1 MPALYGGPKR
11 SARRATLAAMT
22 DDHAR
27 ISPTAHVTAWTWH
40 RMGMPHAAL
49 FATRGGWL
57 GFWSFRLLLEWWPRL
72 ITGAPSLASCL
83 AYRHRLI
90 EAAAL
95 GHQPDLLI
103 EIAGGLSRR
112 GVTFAADHGVRT
124 VEIDLPH
131 MVAAK
136 AAILDASPLKGRL
149 GLHRLEAIDVLSD
162 GFADELRRVLGDSER
177 PVVVME
183 GLLGYFSMDQ
193 RAQLLGALARALA
206 GREALVLAD
215 IYTVEARAQMGIAT
229 TMLRLAIR
237 GVTRGQG
244 TRGSWADLAAVEAA
258 WKEAGFAS
266 LRPIVPDGF
275 PVAARPAL
283 SADRAPL
290 LVVQARP

>member
-1 MPALYGGPKR
+1 
-11 SARRATLAAMT
+11 MT
-22 DDHAR
+22 DDHTR

-40 RMGMPHAAL
+40 RMGMPHAEL

-72 ITGAPSLASCL
+72 LTSAPTLAACL

-95 GHQPDLLI
+95 GHTPDLLI

-112 GVTFAADHGVRT
+112 GVTFAVDHGIRT

-131 MVAAK
+131 MVSAK
-136 AAILDASPLKGRL
+136 AGILERSPLKERL
-149 GLHRLEAIDVLSD
+149 DLHRLEAIDVLCD
-162 GFADELRRVLGDSER
+162 GFEDQLRAVLGSSER

-183 GLLGYFSMDQ
+183 GLLGYFTMDQ
-193 RAQLLGALARALA
+193 RAQLLGSLARALA
-206 GREALVLAD
+206 GRDALVLAD
-215 IYTVEARAQMGIAT
+215 VYTADRRARMGLAT
-229 TMLRLAIR
+229 TMLRFAIR

-244 TRGSWADLAAVEAA
+244 TQGSWADQETMEAA
-258 WKEAGFAS
+258 WTAAGFGSVTSVLPMSFDAAQ
-266 LRPIVPDGF
+266 RPRMT
-275 PVAARPAL
+275 AEE
-283 SADRAPL
+283 APL